1 MKNTTYGNGS
11 KTAHLSYLGDA
22 TVGNNT
28 NIGCGTIT
36 VNYDGKNKFKTKV
49 GSDTFIGC
57 NSNLI
62 APLEIG
68 DGVVVAAGTT
78 VTENVPD
85 DALVIARMKQE
96 NKVGYAKKLP
106 AGRK

>member
-1 MKNTTYGNGS
+1 MILLLDVILTW
-11 KTAHLSYLGDA
+11 
-22 TVGNNT
+22 
-28 NIGCGTIT
+28 
-36 VNYDGKNKFKTKV
+36 
-49 GSDTFIGC
+49 
-57 NSNLI
+57 I